1 MLELGHLDNHLRIC
15 VQEGIDAVAAI
26 RMASLNA
33 AECYRLYDRGAIAP
47 GLRADIV
54 LLDDLVDFRVRRVF
68 IGGVETARD
77 GRYLPQVRR
86 VSIEPVTGSFHV
98 RDFSAEKLKMCLRT
112 NKVNVIGLNPG
123 GVVTSKLTRTVK
135 RDEQGLF
142 MHDESIDIAKIAV
155 VERHRDTGNV
165 ALGLLKGYGI
175 RCGAIALSIAHDSHN
190 IITVGADDADM
201 AFAVGELI
209 NQGGGVVIVRSGAVL
224 ERMPML
230 IGGIMSDR
238 SGEWVDEE
246 LARLHEIAHTELGVS
261 RDVEP
266 IMTLCFI
273 SLPVIPEIRLTDMGL
288 FDVGKFGF
296 IGIEAD

>member
-1 MLELGHLDNHLRIC
+1 MLELGHIDNHLRIC
-15 VQEGIDAVAAI
+15 VQEGIDAVTAI

-33 AECYRLYDRGAIAP
+33 SECYRLYDRGAIAP

-54 LLDDLVDFRVRRVF
+54 LLEDLVDFRVKRVF
-68 IGGVETARD
+68 INGVETARD
-77 GRYLPQVRR
+77 GGYLPQVRR
-86 VSIEPVTGSFHV
+86 VSIAPVAGSFHV
-98 RDFSAEKLKMCLRT
+98 RDFSADKLKMRLKT
-112 NKVNVIGLNPG
+112 DKATVIGLIPG
-123 GVVTSKLTRTVK
+123 GVVTSKLTQTVR
-135 RDEQGLF
+135 RDAQGCF
-142 MHDESIDIAKIAV
+142 VHDRNADITKIAV
-155 VERHRDTGNV
+155 VERHNNTGNV

-175 RCGAIALSIAHDSHN
+175 RRGAIALSIAHDSHN
-190 IITVGADDADM
+190 IIVVGVDDADM
-201 AFAVGELI
+201 AFAVVELI
-209 NQGGGVVIVRSGAVL
+209 RQGGGVVIARSGAVL
-224 ERMPML
+224 EQMPMP

-246 LARLHEIAHTELGVS
+246 LARLHETAHTELGVS

-296 IGIEAD
+296 IGIDA